1 MRIAIA
7 ADLHIGAN
15 KFGVSDDKWRAP
27 VVELVDYAIEN
38 KLDAVA
44 LAGDVFHSRRPSPAD
59 QQFMYE
65 QITRLNNEKIAFMGA
80 DGNHADE
87 IAANSTSG
95 TWAFFKSLVWA
106 RKIPILGV
114 WGDTNFVFLP
124 WVTPAAYEV
133 SEGTVEAQNELTQA
147 VVLDQ
152 LQKMLNSNQKSVL
165 IGHAMVSY
173 AGGTELAHSPN
184 LQWAGKDV
192 VFDYDALA
200 KNFDVVFLGH
210 VHDPEQL
217 GYVGSSQPTDWG
229 DADQVKRFVVLDTS
243 DMSTESIPYKS
254 ALKLLDANEDTQLDA
269 GASHYD
275 IARYRQDV
283 PAGAEPS
290 PETVAEIR
298 ENLSK
303 AADVVESV
311 EINVERV
318 VAQRVA
324 TETPLAAM
332 VPVDAVDAYLRH
344 TSVDP
349 KLAKGVREKF
359 QTVLESA
366 K

>member
-1 MRIAIA
+1 MKILIA

-15 KFGVSDDKWRAP
+15 KFKTTDEKWAEP
-27 VVELVDYAIEN
+27 LEELVRYAIDN
-38 KLDAVA
+38 KVDMVA
-44 LAGDVFHSRRPSPAD
+44 IAGDLFHHRRPTTWASE
-59 QQFMYE
+59 FVHRYLGLLE
-65 QITRLNNEKIAFMGA
+65 AFDIEVVGA
-80 DGNHADE
+80 DGNHDDGVAADTVS
-87 IAANSTSG
+87 A
-95 TWAFFKSLVWA
+95 TWHLNGRWA
-106 RKIPILGV
+106 SKKIVRHQENLDLNIVLM
-114 WGDTNFVFLP
+114 P
-124 WVTPAAYEV
+124 WVTPQAYSAKSEWTLQEQLEWAQSMALAAIKEQIIP
-133 SEGTVEAQNELTQA
+133 SAKN
-147 VVLDQ
+147 
-152 LQKMLNSNQKSVL
+152 VL

-200 KNFDVVFLGH
+200 KNFDAVFLGH

-269 GASHYD
+269 GAIHYD

-290 PETVAEIR
+290 PEAVAEIR